1 MHEDWK
7 SILKEEFEKEYYKN
21 ILLFIKE
28 EEENGKIIYP
38 KKEKIFKSFEISPSK
53 IKVIIIGQDPYHG
66 ENQANGLAFSVEI
79 GQKIPPSLRNIYK
92 EIEAEFGYEMSKKNG
107 DLTCW
112 FNQGVL
118 LINTSLT
125 VEKSKP
131 GSHKDIGWSQFTDTI
146 IKKISDNFD
155 RKIFILWGSHAIKKQ
170 QIIDEKKH
178 LILTSNHPSPF
189 SAYRGFFGNNH
200 FKKANNF
207 LIENNQTPIDWSI
220 KD

>member
-38 KKEKIFKSFEISPSK
+38 KKEKIFKSLEIAPSK

-92 EIEAEFGYEMSKKNG
+92 EIEAEFGYKMSKKNG

-207 LIENNQTPIDWSI
+207 LIENNQTPIDWFI